1 MSSRLRLA
9 RAGLAALAAI
19 ASVATVAAGCSS
31 LRGPALEDS
40 QLYWKQGRRAESL
53 AMAGEVYSR
62 FLGANDLS
70 DEAVRAEL
78 TAAITSLSEDP
89 IFVPGDGPAPVV
101 DAADGRSGVLAAAV
115 QSDLSGER
123 ITPVL
128 RGLLVVRD
136 MGLARHAAT
145 VLAIVFAERALR
157 ADGGVLQGAST
168 AMRNLVAKRL
178 ALDTLARLQ

>member
-1 MSSRLRLA
+1 
-9 RAGLAALAAI
+9 
-19 ASVATVAAGCSS
+19 
-31 LRGPALEDS
+31 
-40 QLYWKQGRRAESL
+40 
-53 AMAGEVYSR
+53 
-62 FLGANDLS
+62 
-70 DEAVRAEL
+70 
-78 TAAITSLSEDP
+78 
-89 IFVPGDGPAPVV
+89 
-101 DAADGRSGVLAAAV
+101 VLAAAV